1 MVYSGRE
8 FQASGTAMVSK
19 VPYLLVAARQE
30 ILSLSH
36 RQRKESCNRELRKT
50 SRQVQYIG
58 PNLDRSILDD
68 VRHSSWQFDS
78 DRLVYTRFLPWHGN
92 CLALPQS
99 E

>member
-1 MVYSGRE
+1 
-8 FQASGTAMVSK
+8 MVSK